1 MIKRQ
6 AAVAITLLLLLG
18 AAGTFWPESI
28 ARRAAAAP
36 AAAQELT
43 EQDVYREIGYVP
55 MKDGVRLAYVVWRP
69 KQDGRYPTLV
79 SYSPYTTAGVPF
91 DTVRPYLE
99 HGYAY
104 VGANI
109 RGTSCSEG
117 EYGLW
122 HANEGPDGAQLIEWA
137 GTQPWST
144 GNVGM
149 VGLSYPGHTQIMT
162 AALRPPHLKAIAPS
176 GLTASSYRDIWMPG
190 GIFNVGMT
198 GWWAFDA
205 QPGAARRAA
214 ENRNQWGDDRC
225 EGILLEQKAN
235 PAFYEVQQH
244 PTLDDWW
251 KARDL
256 ETIIGQ
262 VNVPTLIMHGWQDQE
277 TVSSGPVLLF
287 QMLQVANKKMIL
299 QSGGHGAGERD
310 IDRAQAIRWMD
321 RWLKGE
327 DNGIDREPPVTVFWE
342 VRDDEVDGT
351 QRYTPAWTTTHA
363 AWPVPEGQ
371 RSTFYMTAEGTL
383 TRERPGR
390 SQDNGVRGYLYP
402 TGTETVG
409 TNEQFAVTTRPI
421 GRLVYQSEPM
431 TEDLTILGLPQV
443 TFHASSEQR
452 DTDFMVTLHDVDPD
466 GNTLFLQRGVLRASF
481 RAIDDARSTPD
492 QIIHRFDKPDDL
504 VPGQI
509 YEIRMSLYAL
519 GHVVREGHRLELTI
533 LAPSPLFQ
541 PDWGLLPL
549 ALPSFNKVYHSAQ
562 YPSSLTL
569 PIVPGAEAEAPAPPC
584 GSLQFQPCRLAPET
598 IQ

>member
-1 MIKRQ
+1 
-6 AAVAITLLLLLG
+6 
-18 AAGTFWPESI
+18 
-28 ARRAAAAP
+28 
-36 AAAQELT
+36 
-43 EQDVYREIGYVP
+43 

-79 SYSPYTTAGVPF
+79 SYSPYTTGGVGF

-122 HANEGPDGAQLIEWA
+122 HANEGPDGAQIVEWA

-162 AALRPPHLKAIAPS
+162 AALRPPHLKAIAAS

-205 QPGAARRAA
+205 QPRLARTAA
-214 ENRNQWGDDRC
+214 EARVTWGDDRC
-225 EGILLEQKAN
+225 EEIRLKQKAN
-235 PAFYEVQQH
+235 PAYYEVLQH
-244 PTLDDWW
+244 PTLDGWW
-251 KARDL
+251 KVRDL
-256 ETIIGQ
+256 ETIVER

-277 TVSSGPVLLF
+277 TVSSGPPLLF
-287 QMLQVANKKMIL
+287 KMLKVANKKMIL
-299 QSGGHGAGERD
+299 QPGGHSAGERD

-327 DNGIDREPPVTVFWE
+327 DNGIDKEQPVTVFWE
-342 VRDDEVDGT
+342 VKDELVGET
-351 QRYTPAWTTTHA
+351 RRSTPAWTTTHSG
-363 AWPVPEGQ
+363 WPVPEVQ
-371 RSTFYMTAEGTL
+371 RSTFYMTSDGKL
-383 TRERPGR
+383 SRERPGATP
-390 SQDNGVRGYLYP
+390 DNGVRTYLYP
-402 TGTETVG
+402 TGTELVG
-409 TNEQFAVTTRPI
+409 NNEQFAVKTRPV
-421 GRLVYQSEPM
+421 GMLVYQTEPM
-431 TEDLTILGLPQV
+431 TEDTTILGLPEV
-443 TFHASSEQR
+443 TFYASSEQK
-452 DTDFMVTLHDVDPD
+452 DTDFMVTLHDVDLE
-466 GNTLFLQRGVLRASF
+466 GNTLFLQRGVLRASL
-481 RAIDDARSTPD
+481 RAVDDVRSTAD
-492 QIIHRFDKPDDL
+492 QIIQRFDKAEEL

-509 YEIRMSLYAL
+509 YEMRMSLYTL
-519 GHVVREGHRLELTI
+519 GHVVRQGHRLELSI
-533 LAPSPLFQ
+533 LAPSSLFQ

-569 PIVPGAEAEAPAPPC
+569 PICSRRQGPGASAAMRFTGVPALSARAAGHAVTTGNVRVVARADRSASGGVDRDRNLTP
-584 GSLQFQPCRLAPET
+584 F
-598 IQ
+598 